1 MIFLGIGSN
10 LSSSFGNRF
19 KNIDLAISLIK
30 ENGLKIIKKSSYYET
45 PSYPD
50 KKKPKYINVI
60 IVIETKIEI
69 KNLVS
74 LIFLIEEKMERKR
87 ETKNDS
93 RTCDID
99 IIDYNG
105 QIIDFEYKNLK
116 FLVPHKELMNRSF
129 VLFPLQEVSPQW
141 RHPKNKEL
149 VSSFINKLSSDDKKS
164 ILKIGKS

>member
-1 MIFLGIGSN
+1 M
-10 LSSSFGNRF
+10 
-19 KNIDLAISLIK
+19 
-30 ENGLKIIKKSSYYET
+30 
-45 PSYPD
+45 
-50 KKKPKYINVI
+50 I

-69 KNLVS
+69 KDLVS
-74 LIFLIEEKMERKR
+74 LIFLVEEKMERKR
-87 ETKNDS
+87 GTKNDS

-116 FLVPHKELMNRSF
+116 FFVPHKELMNRSF